1 MVKLKN
7 VVIVPSLEN
16 TNGMTLLDASKM
28 WLRGMAKGDY
38 IEKENIISGKYDWG
52 YIIAQYKE
60 DKDYGLVWGEIN
72 IRYTSM

>member
-16 TNGMTLLDASKM
+16 TNGMILLDASKM

-60 DKDYGLVWGEIN
+60 DKDYGLVGGEIN